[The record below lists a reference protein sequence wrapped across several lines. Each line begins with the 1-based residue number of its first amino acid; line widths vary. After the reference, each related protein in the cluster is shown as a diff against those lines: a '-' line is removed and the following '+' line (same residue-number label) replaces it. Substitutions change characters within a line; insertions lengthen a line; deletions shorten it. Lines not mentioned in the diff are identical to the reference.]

1 MTSGHNI
8 TDGFGKTRPALA
20 DVSNRKREFS
30 GDLGLKSADG
40 YGKNV
45 AGEDGDSQFAK
56 QVCLGLGNLAKEECK
71 TKFGVDGSEKELSS
85 TRSNVGASRENITS
99 VVANLPDASKEAS
112 TLFDDSVQLVKGDTV
127 QQSVVEVG
135 DAKGDSCMSSVSM
148 PTCSGPCQKDRCEVG
163 GKCQD
168 EEGRLTSGVTQS
180 KTIHEGL
187 VMRVCKDDENDI
199 GDGKLA
205 SSNYGSVE
213 WSRLPKSQS
222 SKFHELERCTGL
234 KGDGCDN
241 QNAGAEFLKGCSCSF
256 CLKAAYIWS
265 DLHYQDIRGRIAVLK
280 KSQKETSLLVE
291 QSCKGKETN
300 VQDQG
305 NFNKLSKSESDL
317 TGHWRSLFI
326 HMEDIL
332 ARESNQLQA
341 NFVKLKDLRENCKT
355 DLEMINGM
363 TSDKH

>member
-1 MTSGHNI
+1 VNFMTSGHNI

-56 QVCLGLGNLAKEECK
+56 QVCLGVGNLAKEECK

-85 TRSNVGASRENITS
+85 TRSNVGTSRENITS

-199 GDGKLA
+199 GDGKLG

-256 CLKAAYIWS
+256 CLKGNHPTGEMQPIPDLIKMAAICLFDCDY
-265 DLHYQDIRGRIAVLK
+265 RI
-280 KSQKETSLLVE
+280 
-291 QSCKGKETN
+291 
-300 VQDQG
+300 
-305 NFNKLSKSESDL
+305 
-317 TGHWRSLFI
+317 
-326 HMEDIL
+326 
-332 ARESNQLQA
+332 
-341 NFVKLKDLRENCKT
+341 
-355 DLEMINGM
+355 
-363 TSDKH
+363 